1 MSSLRLVPLCRNF
14 KKPKGYLFKG
24 KYFLFINKKYLQNK
38 KIACTFAT
46 SFHTKKSC
54 GMSHW
59 KKITLTRVLHYLFF
73 SLTAATALL
82 LVLELSAYFG
92 IGNEG
97 PFIRGWV
104 TTVTEQKQPI
114 LMPHPDGS
122 GDFKLYNFGEQK
134 LVMLE
139 FADMSGL
146 LKARYLGYLFFQN
159 MATALAVFI
168 LFQITRIFRNLDRGQ
183 FFKEENT
190 RRARRIALAVLVF
203 PFTGY
208 VASRILAGVTYEAG
222 GHIITTAR
230 PAAHLDNLFL
240 GVLSALVIFA
250 LVEIFNKGAQLQQEQ
265 DLTI

>member
-1 MSSLRLVPLCRNF
+1 
-14 KKPKGYLFKG
+14 
-24 KYFLFINKKYLQNK
+24 
-38 KIACTFAT
+38 
-46 SFHTKKSC
+46 
-54 GMSHW
+54 MSHW
-59 KKITLTRVLHYLFF
+59 KKITLTRVLHYLFL

-92 IGNEG
+92 IGHDG

-104 TTVTEQKQPI
+104 TTVSAQSQPV
-114 LMPHPDGS
+114 LLPHPDGS
-122 GDFKLYNFGEQK
+122 GDFKLYNFGEQR

-159 MATALAVFI
+159 MATVLAAFI
-168 LFQITRIFRNLDRGQ
+168 LFQITLIFRNLDRGQ
-183 FFKEENT
+183 FFKDENT
-190 RRARRIALAVLVF
+190 RRARRIALAVLVY
-203 PFTGY
+203 PLTGY

-222 GHIITTAR
+222 GHAITTAR
-230 PAAHLDNLFL
+230 PAVHLDSLFL

-250 LVEIFNKGAQLQQEQ
+250 LVEIFNKGVQLQQEQ

>member
-1 MSSLRLVPLCRNF
+1 MFRE
-14 KKPKGYLFKG
+14 
-24 KYFLFINKKYLQNK
+24 KYFLFFNKKYLQNRK
-38 KIACTFAT
+38 MPCTFAT

-54 GMSHW
+54 GMSYW
-59 KKITLTRVLHYLFF
+59 KKIPFTRVLHYLFL

-82 LVLELSAYFG
+82 LLLNLSAYFG
-92 IGNEG
+92 ISSDG

-104 TTVTEQKQPI
+104 TTVTEQTQPT
-114 LMPHPDGS
+114 LLPHPDGG
-122 GDFKLYNFGEQK
+122 GDFKLYNFGEQR

-139 FADMSGL
+139 FDDMSGL

-159 MATALAVFI
+159 LTWVLAVYM

-190 RRARRIALAVLVF
+190 RRVRRIALAVLFF
-203 PFTGY
+203 PLAGHI
-208 VASRILAGVTYEAG
+208 ASRILAGLTYEAG
-222 GHIITTAR
+222 GHTITTAL
-230 PAAHLDNLFL
+230 PAVHFDNLFL